1 MLDSIKYAFDIL
13 PATEDSAFL
22 NKIFGIKIHP
32 LLVGAGGFISASI
45 STYQNVKEL

>member
-1 MLDSIKYAFDIL
+1 MLDSIKYTFDIL

-22 NKIFGIKIHP
+22 NKLFGIKIHP

-45 STYQNVKEL
+45 STYQNAKEL